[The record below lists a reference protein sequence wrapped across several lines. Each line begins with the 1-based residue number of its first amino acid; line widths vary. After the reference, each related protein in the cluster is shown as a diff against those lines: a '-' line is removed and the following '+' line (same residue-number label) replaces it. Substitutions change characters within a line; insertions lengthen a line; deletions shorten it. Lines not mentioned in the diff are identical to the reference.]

1 MDIDERVDMRDLEWE
16 GIFPFQQPVPVTG
29 SLSVRAE
36 VVTLE
41 LSCEA
46 TYEGTCDRC
55 GAPVRQPQSFTL
67 ERMLVASLDNAASE
81 DNEALLVVEDKQLD
95 LDALVRSEVIL
106 HMPMKH
112 LCKPVSYT
120 HLHPPDC
127 RGRPLR
133 HCGALR
139 RLCAAGPGRSAEHLC
154 PCRSGHPGE
163 ADYEAAEPF
172 GG

>member
-1 MDIDERVDMRDLEWE
+1 MIFDLKPLFSGEKKRVDIDERVDMRDLEWE

-112 LCKPVSYT
+112 LCKP
-120 HLHPPDC
+120 DC
-127 RGRPLR
+127 KG
-133 HCGALR
+133 
-139 RLCAAGPGRSAEHLC
+139 LC
-154 PCRSGHPGE
+154 PKCGRNRNEGDCGCREEEIDPRL
-163 ADYEAAEPF
+163 AALQDLLH
-172 GG
+172 